1 MTHASCRWS
10 GYEEKNENIFSAL
23 AFCFYHLSKFFF
35 FNIYG
40 QNNIAQYILFIFIP
54 VCSLQDNVIKN
65 IIVNNNKPL

>member
-1 MTHASCRWS
+1 MQVAGGQAMKKKMKTYSLHLL
-10 GYEEKNENIFSAL
+10 F
-23 AFCFYHLSKFFF
+23 AFITCQSFFF

-65 IIVNNNKPL
+65 IIVTL

>member
-1 MTHASCRWS
+1 MQVAGGQAMKKKMKT
-10 GYEEKNENIFSAL
+10 FSAL

-35 FNIYG
+35 LNIYG

-65 IIVNNNKPL
+65 IIVTL